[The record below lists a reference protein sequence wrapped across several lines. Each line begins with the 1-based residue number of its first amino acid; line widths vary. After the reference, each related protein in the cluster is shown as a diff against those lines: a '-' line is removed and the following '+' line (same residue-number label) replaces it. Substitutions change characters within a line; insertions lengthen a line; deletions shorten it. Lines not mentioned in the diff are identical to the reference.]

1 LNILFFNIII
11 YIDSTLCRGGILVTN
26 LATYT
31 SVIDSF
37 SWNNVFAHYDWNPH
51 ERFNVA
57 HEVCDR
63 YADNPQRIAL
73 FYENHLGEK
82 RTITYRELR
91 DWSNQM
97 ANVFRKLGVKKGDRV
112 CALLPKNP
120 ALIVYVLAAWKVGAA
135 YVPLF
140 TAFGPQAIEYR
151 INHSEAKVL
160 LTNKEQRSKL
170 PSRGKMPTLEHI
182 FVIDGSNN
190 DNDLPFWE
198 TLSKEPVDHQIEE
211 TTVNDLL
218 AIQYTSGSTGMPKG
232 AMWSHNLLINI
243 YPYMRYAIDLR
254 DDDVFLGGADPGWA
268 YGLIFC
274 TFAPMCFG
282 VPIVFYE
289 GPFKPETY
297 YSLMEKYHVTNFAY
311 APTAYRAMAAAGEE
325 LISKYHIGVRAMS
338 SAGEPLNPEV
348 IRFFQKHLGVT
359 VHDQY
364 GLSET
369 LMLIG
374 NFNAV
379 NMEIRPGSMG
389 WVLPG
394 FEVALLSDE
403 GTPVEDGEVGQ
414 IAFNT
419 DSIPNV
425 FKGYWKEPEK
435 TSERLMGSWFLT
447 GDLAT
452 RDKDGYFWF
461 QGRADDII
469 SSAGYRIG
477 PFEIES
483 CLIEHPAVVEAAAV
497 GKPDPL
503 KGEIVKAFVVLADG
517 YTPSE
522 ELAQELSLFVKNHLS
537 KHEYPREV
545 EFVSELPKT
554 PSGKIQRFILR
565 NQEIEKQQNA

>member
-1 LNILFFNIII
+1 MPKTMNYASL
-11 YIDSTLCRGGILVTN
+11 T
-26 LATYT
+26 A
-31 SVIDSF
+31 SF
-37 SWNNVFAHYDWNPH
+37 SWEDVFNHFDWNPR

-63 YADNPQRIAL
+63 YAEDPSRIAI
-73 FYENHLGEK
+73 FHEDQFGHQQ
-82 RTITYRELR
+82 TITYRELR

-97 ANVFRKLGVKKGDRV
+97 ANVFRKLGIKKGDRV

-120 ALIVYVLAAWKVGAA
+120 ALIVYILAAWKIGAV

-151 INHSEAKVL
+151 INHSEAKVI
-160 LTNKEQRSKL
+160 LTNKTQRSKL
-170 PSRGKMPTLEHI
+170 PPQTKVPSLEHV
-182 FVIDGSNN
+182 FVTDGTTHP
-190 DNDLPFWE
+190 NDLSFWE
-198 TLSKEPVDHQIEE
+198 ALTNESTDHQTEKM
-211 TTVNDLL
+211 TLDDLL

-232 AMWSHNLLINI
+232 AMWSHNMLINI

-254 DDDVFLGGADPGWA
+254 DDDIFLGGADPGWA

-289 GPFKPETY
+289 GPFKPEVY
-297 YSLMEKYHVTNFAY
+297 YYLMKKYHVTNFAY
-311 APTAYRAMAAAGEE
+311 APTAYRAMVAAGSEV
-325 LISKYHIGVRAMS
+325 INKYNINVRAMS

-348 IRFFQKHLGVT
+348 IRFFEQHLGVT
-359 VHDQY
+359 VHDHY

-374 NFNAV
+374 NFNAI

-389 WVLPG
+389 FVLPG
-394 FEVALLSDE
+394 FEVALLDDA
-403 GTPVEDGEVGQ
+403 GNPVADGEVGQ

-419 DSIPNV
+419 DSIPNL
-425 FKGYWKEPEK
+425 FKGYWKDAEK
-435 TSERLMGSWFLT
+435 TSEKMLGKWFLT
-447 GDLAT
+447 GDLALK
-452 RDKDGYFWF
+452 DEDGYFWF

-483 CLIEHPAVVEAAAV
+483 CLLEHPAVVEAAAV

-517 YTPSE
+517 FTPSN
-522 ELAQELSLFVKNHLS
+522 ELAQELSLFVKNRLS

-545 EFVSELPKT
+545 EFVTELPKT
-554 PSGKIQRFILR
+554 TSGKIQRFILR
-565 NQEIEKQQNA
+565 NQEIEKNKNSLQN

>member
-1 LNILFFNIII
+1 MDMQKIMNYASL
-11 YIDSTLCRGGILVTN
+11 T
-26 LATYT
+26 A
-31 SVIDSF
+31 SF
-37 SWNNVFAHYDWNPH
+37 SWEDVFNHFDWNPR

-63 YADNPQRIAL
+63 YAEDPSRIAV
-73 FYENHLGEK
+73 FHEDQFGNQQ
-82 RTITYRELR
+82 TITYRELR

-97 ANVFRKLGVKKGDRV
+97 ANVFRKLGIKKGDRV

-120 ALIVYVLAAWKVGAA
+120 ALIVYILAAWKVGAV

-151 INHSEAKVL
+151 INHSEARVI
-160 LTNKEQRSKL
+160 LTNQNQRSKL
-170 PSRGKMPTLEHI
+170 PSREKVPSLEHI
-182 FVIDGSNN
+182 FVIDGTMYP
-190 DNDLPFWE
+190 NDLSFWE
-198 TLSKEPVDHQIEE
+198 TLTLESAEHRTEEMTVD
-211 TTVNDLL
+211 DLL

-232 AMWSHNLLINI
+232 AMWSHNMLINI
-243 YPYMRYAIDLR
+243 FPYMRYAIDLR
-254 DDDVFLGGADPGWA
+254 NDDIFLGGADPGWA

-274 TFAPMCFG
+274 TFAPMSFG

-289 GPFKPETY
+289 GPFKPESY
-297 YSLMEKYHVTNFAY
+297 YSLMEKYNVTNFAY
-311 APTAYRAMAAAGEE
+311 APTAYRAMAAAGSEV
-325 LISKYHIGVRAMS
+325 INKYNINVRAMS

-348 IRFFQKHLGVT
+348 IRFFEKHLGVT

-374 NFNAV
+374 NFNALD
-379 NMEIRPGSMG
+379 MEIRPGSMG
-389 WVLPG
+389 FVLPG
-394 FEVALLSDE
+394 FEVALLDDE
-403 GTPVEDGEVGQ
+403 GVPVADGHVGQ

-419 DSIPNV
+419 HSIPNL
-425 FKGYWKEPEK
+425 FKGYWKDPEK
-435 TSERLMGSWFLT
+435 TSEKMIGKWFLT
-447 GDLAT
+447 GDLAF
-452 RDKDGYFWF
+452 KDEEGYFWF

-483 CLIEHPAVVEAAAV
+483 CLLEHPAVVEAAAV

-517 YTPSE
+517 FTPSN

-545 EFVSELPKT
+545 EFVAELPKT

-565 NQEIEKQQNA
+565 NQEVEKNKDLQ

>member
-1 LNILFFNIII
+1 ME
-11 YIDSTLCRGGILVTN
+11 GIHMPNKTPHSSLT
-26 LATYT
+26 A
-31 SVIDSF
+31 SF
-37 SWNNVFAHYDWNPH
+37 SWETAFQHYDWNPR

-63 YADNPQRIAL
+63 YAEDPTRIAL

-120 ALIVYVLAAWKVGAA
+120 ALIVYILAAWKVGAV

-151 INHSEAKVL
+151 INHSEAKVI

-170 PSRGKMPTLEHI
+170 PPREKMPTLEHI
-182 FVIDGSNN
+182 FVIDEAT
-190 DNDLPFWE
+190 DHNDLPFWE
-198 TLSKEPVDHQIEE
+198 TLTKESTEHEIEE
-211 TTVNDLL
+211 TTVDDLL

-243 YPYMRYAIDLR
+243 YPYMRYAIGLR
-254 DDDVFLGGADPGWA
+254 DDDIFLGGADPGWA

-311 APTAYRAMAAAGEE
+311 APTAYRAMVAAGAE
-325 LISKYHIGVRAMS
+325 LISKYNIRVRAMS

-359 VHDQY
+359 IHDHY

-374 NFNAV
+374 NLNAV
-379 NMEIRPGSMG
+379 DMEIRPGSMG

-394 FEVALLSDE
+394 FEVALLDE
-403 GTPVEDGEVGQ
+403 EGVPVADGNVGQ

-419 DSIPNV
+419 NSIPNV
-425 FKGYWKEPEK
+425 FKGYWKDPEK

-452 RDKDGYFWF
+452 KDADGYFWF

-517 YTPSE
+517 FTPSD

-545 EFVSELPKT
+545 EFVTELPKT

-565 NQEIEKQQNA
+565 NQEIEKQKNA

>member
-1 LNILFFNIII
+1 MTKITDYSSL
-11 YIDSTLCRGGILVTN
+11 S
-26 LATYT
+26 
-31 SVIDSF
+31 SSF
-37 SWNNVFAHYDWNPH
+37 SWETVLNHYDWNPR

-63 YADNPQRIAL
+63 YAEDPSRIAI
-73 FYENHLGEK
+73 FYEDQFGNQK
-82 RTITYRELR
+82 TITYRELR

-97 ANVFRKLGVKKGDRV
+97 ANVFRKLGIKRGDRV

-120 ALIVYVLAAWKVGAA
+120 ALIVYILAAWKIGAV

-151 INHSEAKVL
+151 INHSEAKVI
-160 LTNKEQRSKL
+160 LTNQTQRPKL
-170 PSRGKMPTLEHI
+170 PPRENVPSLEQI
-182 FVIDGSNN
+182 FVIDGTTEP
-190 DNDLPFWE
+190 NDLPFWD
-198 TLSKEPVDHQIEE
+198 TLARESTEHQTEE
-211 TTVNDLL
+211 LTVNDLL
-218 AIQYTSGSTGMPKG
+218 AIQYTSGSTGLPKG
-232 AMWSHNLLINI
+232 AMWSHNMLINI

-254 DDDVFLGGADPGWA
+254 DDDIFLGGADLGWA

-297 YSLMEKYHVTNFAY
+297 YSLMEKYKVTNFTY
-311 APTAYRAMAAAGEE
+311 APTAYRALVAAGSQV
-325 LISKYHIGVRAMS
+325 ISKYNINVRAMS

-348 IRFFQKHLGVT
+348 IQFFQKHLGVT
-359 VHDQY
+359 VNDHY

-374 NFNAV
+374 NFNAID
-379 NMEIRPGSMG
+379 MEIRAGSMG
-389 WVLPG
+389 FALPG
-394 FEVALLSDE
+394 FEVALLDDA
-403 GTPVEDGEVGQ
+403 GVPVADGSVGQ

-419 DSIPNV
+419 DSFPNV
-425 FKGYWKEPEK
+425 FKGYWKDPEK
-435 TSERLMGSWFLT
+435 TAEKMIGKWFLT
-447 GDLAT
+447 GDLAF
-452 RDKDGYFWF
+452 KDQEGYFWF

-483 CLIEHPAVVEAAAV
+483 CLLEHQAVVEAAAV
-497 GKPDPL
+497 GKPDPM

-517 YTPSE
+517 FTPSD
-522 ELAQELSLFVKNHLS
+522 ELAQELSLFVKNRLS

-545 EFVSELPKT
+545 EFVTELPKT

-565 NQEIEKQQNA
+565 KQEIEKNAALQQQN

>member
-1 LNILFFNIII
+1 MTNHPAPVSIIQ
-11 YIDSTLCRGGILVTN
+11 
-26 LATYT
+26 
-31 SVIDSF
+31 SF
-37 SWNNVFAHYDWNPH
+37 SWDYAFAHYDWDS
-51 ERFNVA
+51 RSGFNAA

-63 YADNPQRIAL
+63 YAKDPNRIAL
-73 FYENHLGEK
+73 VYENALGEQK
-82 RTITYRELR
+82 TITYRQLR

-112 CALLPKNP
+112 CALMPKNP
-120 ALIVYVLAAWKVGAA
+120 ALVIYILAAWKVGAV

-160 LTNKEQRSKL
+160 LTNNEQRAKL
-170 PSRGKMPTLEHI
+170 PEKEKMPTLEHI
-182 FVIDGSNN
+182 FVIDEPSH
-190 DNDLPFWE
+190 DQDQLFWK
-198 TLSKEPVDHQIEE
+198 TLSKESTEHSIEE
-211 TTVNDLL
+211 TTVDDLL

-232 AMWSHNLLINI
+232 AMWSHNVLINI
-243 YPYMRYAIDLR
+243 YPYMRYAIGLR
-254 DDDVFLGGADPGWA
+254 DEDVFFGGADPGWA

-274 TFAPMCFG
+274 TFAPMAFG

-289 GPFKPETY
+289 GPFQPETC
-297 YSLMEKYHVTNFAY
+297 YSLMEKYRVTNFAS
-311 APTAYRAMAAAGEE
+311 APTAYRAMAAAGANVIRRYQ
-325 LISKYHIGVRAMS
+325 LNVRAMS

-348 IRFFQKHLGVT
+348 IRFFQEHVGVT
-359 VHDQY
+359 IHDHY

-374 NFNAV
+374 NLNAAA
-379 NMEIRPGSMG
+379 MDIRLGSMG
-389 WVLPG
+389 WPLPG
-394 FEVALLSDE
+394 FDIALLDE
-403 GTPVEDGEVGQ
+403 NGRPVADGEVGQ

-419 DSIPNV
+419 NSIPNV
-425 FKGYWKEPEK
+425 FKGYWKDPEK
-435 TSERLMGSWFLT
+435 TAERLVRHWFLT

-452 RDKDGYFWF
+452 KDEDGYFWF

-483 CLIEHPAVVEAAAV
+483 CLLEHPAVVEAAAV
-497 GKPDPL
+497 GKPDPI
-503 KGEIVKAFVVLADG
+503 KGEIVKAFVVLKEGFA
-517 YTPSE
+517 PSD
-522 ELAQELSLFVKNHLS
+522 ELAEELSLFVKTRLS

-545 EFVSELPKT
+545 EFVAELPKT

-565 NQEIEKQQNA
+565 NQEREKSIKA